1 MTHAQTASQTASQT
15 EAASRIS
22 DAAEVAAELR
32 TLAADIFRDA
42 EDAQPDTVARP
53 LDPQV
58 WATLEETGLARLT
71 GPESA
76 GGSEAGWLEAAA
88 VLGEAAASGTPLPLL
103 EHDLLAGWLRDTA
116 SLPSLTSAAPA
127 APESATSESAPS
139 PAGPGSAV
147 AAAVPALSTAAE
159 VVAPARAVTVPWLPA
174 AASVVV
180 LDSSGSTPQVYE
192 IAVADLTFEERE
204 AVSGEPQA
212 VVVLPTGVA
221 GAVDVSADV
230 AEEFRYRG
238 ALGRAVQIAGAAEA
252 ISQLCVEHVTTRV
265 QFGRPIGK
273 FQAVQQLVTDVASEA
288 ALTRTIVDRA
298 VLTVAERG
306 LQDPAA
312 RFFIAAAK
320 ACAGGAAEV
329 IVRNAHQIH
338 GAIGTTLEHSLQRL
352 TRPVVGWRRE
362 FGSTADW
369 EARLE
374 AYVLEDGA
382 DLWEL
387 VTT

>member
-1 MTHAQTASQTASQT
+1 MTHAQTESPAQT
-15 EAASRIS
+15 EAPAQTAARIS

-42 EDAQPDTVARP
+42 QDDQPDTVARP

-71 GPESA
+71 GPEDA

-88 VLGEAAASGTPLPLL
+88 VLGEAAATGTPLPLL

-116 SLPSLTSAAPA
+116 GLPGPASTAPA
-127 APESATSESAPS
+127 TSGSATSSAGADAATS
-139 PAGPGSAV
+139 ATGPV
-147 AAAVPALSTAAE
+147 LSTAAE

-180 LDSSGSTPQVYE
+180 LDSSGTTPQVYE
-192 IAVADLTFEERE
+192 IAAADLTFEERE
-204 AVSGEPQA
+204 AVGGEPQA

-221 GAVDVSADV
+221 GAVDVPAEV

-265 QFGRPIGK
+265 QFGRAIGK

-306 LQDPAA
+306 VLDPASQ
-312 RFFIAAAK
+312 FLIAAAK

-362 FGSTADW
+362 FGSTAEW
-369 EARLE
+369 EVRLE

>member
-1 MTHAQTASQTASQT
+1 MTDAQTASQP
-15 EAASRIS
+15 EAASRIA

-42 EDAQPDTVARP
+42 QDDQPDTVARP
-53 LDPQV
+53 LDSQV
-58 WATLEETGLARLT
+58 WATLGETGLARLT

-88 VLGEAAASGTPLPLL
+88 VLGEAAAAGTPLPLL

-116 SLPSLTSAAPA
+116 GLPAEAPAGTDSTGTSAAGGTPTSGA
-127 APESATSESAPS
+127 GASAT
-139 PAGPGSAV
+139 G
-147 AAAVPALSTAAE
+147 PALSTAAE

-180 LDSSGSTPQVYE
+180 LDSSGSVPQVYE
-192 IAVADLTFEERE
+192 IATADLAVEERE
-204 AVSGEPQA
+204 AVGGEPQA
-212 VVVLPTGVA
+212 VVVLPTGVD
-221 GAVDVSADV
+221 GAVEVSAEV
-230 AEEFRYRG
+230 AQEFRCRG

-306 LQDPAA
+306 MQDPAA
-312 RFFIAAAK
+312 RFLVAAAK

-329 IVRNAHQIH
+329 VVRNAHQIH
-338 GAIGTTLEHSLQRL
+338 GAIGTTLEHPLQRL

-362 FGSTADW
+362 FGSTAEW

-374 AYVLEDGA
+374 AYVVEEGA

-387 VTT
+387 ITT

>member
-1 MTHAQTASQTASQT
+1 MTDAQTASQT
-15 EAASRIS
+15 EAASRIA

-32 TLAADIFRDA
+32 TLTADIFRDA
-42 EDAQPDTVARP
+42 QDDQPDTVDRP
-53 LDPQV
+53 LDLQV

-76 GGSEAGWLEAAA
+76 GGSEAGWLETAA
-88 VLGEAAASGTPLPLL
+88 VLGEAAAAGTPLPLL

-116 SLPSLTSAAPA
+116 GLPAEAPA
-127 APESATSESAPS
+127 GTDSTGTWASGGTPTSGAGAPAT
-139 PAGPGSAV
+139 G
-147 AAAVPALSTAAE
+147 PALSTAAE
-159 VVAPARAVTVPWLPA
+159 VVAPARAVTVPWVPA

-192 IAVADLTFEERE
+192 IAVADLAVEERE
-204 AVSGEPQA
+204 AVGGEPQA
-212 VVVLPTGVA
+212 VVVLPTAVD
-221 GAVDVSADV
+221 GAVDVSAEV
-230 AEEFRYRG
+230 AQEFHYRG

-306 LQDPAA
+306 MQDPGA
-312 RFFIAAAK
+312 RFLVAAAK

-329 IVRNAHQIH
+329 VVRNAHQIH
-338 GAIGTTLEHSLQRL
+338 GAIGTTLEHPIQRL
-352 TRPVVGWRRE
+352 TRPIVGWRRE
-362 FGSTADW
+362 FGSTAEW

-374 AYVLEDGA
+374 AYVVEEGA

-387 VTT
+387 ITT